1 MDERFESDSAK
12 TDLVREETQSFP
24 QRRTT
29 ITLALFCLAA
39 AFEVIFFVL
48 MLVFMD
54 FRDRTNWFIFFCILF
69 VYCPLVTM
77 TLRNAFKIDEL
88 FYRLVDERKYG
99 SETD

>member
-1 MDERFESDSAK
+1 MEERFERDSARI
-12 TDLVREETQSFP
+12 DLLREACRS
-24 QRRTT
+24 RLRNHRT

-39 AFEVIFFVL
+39 AFEVVFFVL

-54 FRDRTNWFIFFCILF
+54 FRDRTHWFILFCILF

-88 FYRLVDERKYG
+88 FYRLVDELR
-99 SETD
+99 SAPQTD

>member
-1 MDERFESDSAK
+1 MEDRFERDSAR
-12 TDLVREETQSFP
+12 TDLLRETCRS
-24 QRRTT
+24 RLKDHRA

-39 AFEVIFFVL
+39 AFEVVFFVL

-54 FRDRTNWFIFFCILF
+54 VRDRTHWFILFCILF

-88 FYRLVDERKYG
+88 FYRLVDELR
-99 SETD
+99 SAPQTD